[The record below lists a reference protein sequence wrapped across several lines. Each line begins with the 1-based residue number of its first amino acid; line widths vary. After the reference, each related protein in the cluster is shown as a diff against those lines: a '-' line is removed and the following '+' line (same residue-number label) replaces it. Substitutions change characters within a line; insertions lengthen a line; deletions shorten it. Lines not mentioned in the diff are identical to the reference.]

1 MSQPTLAKPIYK
13 IGFYTG
19 VAIVVANMVGT
30 GVFTSLGFQV
40 LDIRSGFALL
50 MLWLVGGIIA
60 LCGALCYG
68 ELAAALPRSG
78 GEYHYLSRIYHPA
91 VGFLSG
97 WVSATV
103 GFAAPTAL
111 AAIALGRYA
120 ASVWPE
126 VHANLLSLA
135 VVIIITA
142 LHLIS
147 SRAGSRF
154 QVVVTVLKVALLV
167 LFIGAG
173 LLAEPQPLR
182 FVPAATDWAQLLTP
196 EFAVSLIFVSYAY
209 SGWNAAVYMA
219 GEVEQPQRNLPRILL
234 TGTAAV
240 ALLYVVLNYVFLRT
254 TPLDALAG
262 QLEVGFL
269 AANQIFGV
277 ATGQLMGA
285 VIALLL
291 VSTVSSM
298 IFAGPRIIQTMGEDL
313 PALRWL
319 ARRSRRGL
327 PVRATLLQSL
337 LTVLF
342 IISGT
347 FEDVLVYAGFVLN
360 LFTFLTVLGLFVL
373 RIRQP
378 ELPRP
383 YRTWG
388 YPFTP
393 LLFLALNGWTLVFL
407 LRGRTLES
415 LLGLGTVLVGLLVYA
430 VIYAAGATRTAPVEQ
445 ERG

>member
-1 MSQPTLAKPIYK
+1 MPQPTAPVYK
-13 IGFYTG
+13 IGLYTG
-19 VAIVVANMVGT
+19 IAIVVANMVGT

-40 LDIRSGFALL
+40 LGIRSGFALL
-50 MLWLVGGIIA
+50 MLWLVGGVIA

-120 ASVWPE
+120 TSVWPE
-126 VHANLLSLA
+126 LHAGLLSLLA
-135 VVIIITA
+135 VALITIV
-142 LHLIS
+142 HLIS
-147 SRAGSRF
+147 QRAGSRF
-154 QVVVTVLKVALLV
+154 QIVVTALKVALLL

-173 LLAEPQPLR
+173 LLAEPQPLAFR
-182 FVPAATDWAQLLTP
+182 PSAPDWQALCTPA
-196 EFAVSLIFVSYAY
+196 FAVSLIYVSYAY
-209 SGWNAAVYMA
+209 SGWNAAVYLA
-219 GEVEQPQRNLPRILL
+219 GEVEQPQRNLPRALL
-234 TGTAAV
+234 IGTATV
-240 ALLYVVLNYVFLRT
+240 ALLYVLLNYVFLRT
-254 TPLDALAG
+254 TPLNMLAG
-262 QLEVGFL
+262 QLEIGYL
-269 AANQIFGV
+269 SANQIFGV
-277 ATGQLMGA
+277 GTGQLMGA

-298 IFAGPRIIQTMGEDL
+298 IYAGPRIIQIMGEDL

-337 LTVLF
+337 LTVVF
-342 IISGT
+342 IITAT
-347 FEDVLVYAGFVLN
+347 FEQVLVYAGFVLS

-373 RIRQP
+373 RWRQP

-388 YPFTP
+388 YPLTP
-393 LLFLALNGWTLVFL
+393 LVFLALNGWTLAFL
-407 LRGRTLES
+407 LRDKFAES
-415 LLGLGTVLVGLLVYA
+415 MLGLATVLVGLLVYA
-430 VIYAAGATRTAPVEQ
+430 ALAGWGRMRRKISV
-445 ERG
+445 G